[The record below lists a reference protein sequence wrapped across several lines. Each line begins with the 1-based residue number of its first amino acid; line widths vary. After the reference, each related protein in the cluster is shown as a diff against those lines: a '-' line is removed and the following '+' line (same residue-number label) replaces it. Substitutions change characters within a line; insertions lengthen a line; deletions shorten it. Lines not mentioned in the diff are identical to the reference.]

1 MEVNIPVLNEEV
13 IGTTSVEDDRAST
26 DVVVIRNLKRR
37 VAMISVEAAAA
48 AALEAPERV
57 FAAGS
62 VEDWAVGTDGMLSVE
77 DPESPERWLPVME
90 RARDRCTGSSP
101 DRMERKWDPNW

>member
-37 VAMISVEAAAA
+37 VAMISVEVAV

>member
-37 VAMISVEAAAA
+37 VAMISVEVAA

>member
-1 MEVNIPVLNEEV
+1 MNIPVLNEEV

-37 VAMISVEAAAA
+37 VAMISVEVAV